1 MMMIILKIM
10 IMIIIL
16 ITISNIIIKG
26 TITIKLYSINI

>member
-1 MMMIILKIM
+1 MMIILKII

-16 ITISNIIIKG
+16 IIISNIIIKG

>member
-1 MMMIILKIM
+1 MMMIILKII

-26 TITIKLYSINI
+26 TIMIKLYSINI

>member
-1 MMMIILKIM
+1 MIILKII

-16 ITISNIIIKG
+16 VIISNIIIKG